1 MWVSDGA
8 LRIRPGVLG
17 LVLSKGDVEMRLL
30 VVALSTLALSAP
42 VALADPLD
50 EVLSI
55 ARRIGFESGVITPD
69 RPRYVVRD
77 ETYGPSNGAYSY
89 SGWPDGVPR
98 NVRSASRLPVGEE
111 LMQMDFPLLHDVARE
126 AAVDF
131 DQWLRAI
138 PAGEVWRKHFETPAL
153 LELLAGNQ
161 SVPPSA
167 ADRQKMMRIL
177 GIFDRAVATSDMNDL
192 TSQPSARTLQAA
204 LRELATP
211 AEQRLVRQLSL
222 NARMLNR
229 TLGAF
234 STGVT
239 WQRYLALPDEVV
251 AAADRP
257 PGEDEPR
264 TDFDSQELD
273 QIVVRYD
280 LVSRNPEYAAIAA
293 LPEFQATHQRLTELV
308 IPPLQEPPPLPSA
321 AVAEELPPP
330 ELQIQ

>member
-1 MWVSDGA
+1 
-8 LRIRPGVLG
+8 
-17 LVLSKGDVEMRLL
+17 MRVF
-30 VVALSTLALSAP
+30 VVAATTLALSAP

-55 ARRIGFESGVITPD
+55 ARRIGYESGVIRPY

-77 ETYGPSNGAYSY
+77 DSYGPSNGDYYSY

-98 NVRSASRLPVGEE
+98 NVRSTSRMPVGEE
-111 LMQMDFPLLHDVARE
+111 LMEMDFPLLWDVARG

-131 DQWLRAI
+131 DRWLRTI

-153 LELLAGNQ
+153 LELLAAKQGD
-161 SVPPSA
+161 PPSA
-167 ADRQKMMRIL
+167 ADRQNMMRIL
-177 GIFDRAVATSDMNDL
+177 GIFDRGVATSDLNDL

-211 AEQRLVRQLSL
+211 AEQRLLRQLSL

-229 TLGAF
+229 TLGTF

-257 PGEDEPR
+257 AGEDEPGAN
-264 TDFDSQELD
+264 FDSQELD

-293 LPEFQATHQRLTELV
+293 LPEFQATHQRLTDLLN
-308 IPPLQEPPPLPSA
+308 PPSEEPPPLPSA

-330 ELQIQ
+330 ELQTR